1 MNNTYID
8 GFAEAL
14 EYMVE
19 CTLATVEYMATLKIP
34 NKSELSRQI
43 SIAQTGINSLIN
55 NGKTADDTLGR
66 VRQVMTLF
74 DGDVRQW
81 MEHVR

>member
-1 MNNTYID
+1 MNHTYID

-19 CTLATVEYMATLKIP
+19 CTLATVEYMATLKSP
-34 NKSELSRQI
+34 NKSELNRQI
-43 SIAQTGINSLIN
+43 SIAQTGMSSLIH

-81 MEHVR
+81 MEYVK